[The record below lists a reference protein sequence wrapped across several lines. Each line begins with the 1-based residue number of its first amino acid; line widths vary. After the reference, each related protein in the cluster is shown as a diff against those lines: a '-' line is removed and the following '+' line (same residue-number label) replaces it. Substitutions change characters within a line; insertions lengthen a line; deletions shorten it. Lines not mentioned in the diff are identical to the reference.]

1 MNTATLKVHDV
12 PTFVDI
18 DRSLTNLHLVGTTPA
33 TESKNPLQKV
43 LMMFALL
50 RPLFLAISALPI
62 IPNSWRTAVQLF
74 VAALDALA
82 ASTPAGETLAAD
94 TTTTDTS
101 AGDFKAGKD
110 L

>member
-1 MNTATLKVHDV
+1 MNTATLRVHDV

-18 DRSLTNLHLVGTTPA
+18 DRSLTNLGVVAATPA
-33 TESKNPLQKV
+33 AESNKPLQKV

-50 RPLFLAISALPI
+50 RPLFLGMAALPI
-62 IPNSWRTAVQLF
+62 IPNSWRIAVQLF

-82 ASTPAGETLAAD
+82 ASNTSAQETAVEATAPVD
-94 TTTTDTS
+94 

>member
-18 DRSLTNLHLVGTTPA
+18 DRSLTNLGVVDTTPA
-33 TESKNPLQKV
+33 TESNNPLQKV

-50 RPLFLAISALPI
+50 RPLFLGIAALPI
-62 IPNSWRTAVQLF
+62 IPNSWRIAVQLF

-82 ASTPAGETLAAD
+82 ASNVHAEATAPVD
-94 TTTTDTS
+94 

>member
-18 DRSLTNLHLVGTTPA
+18 DRSLTNLGVVDTTPA
-33 TESKNPLQKV
+33 SASNNPLQKV
-43 LMMFALL
+43 ILMFALL

-82 ASTPAGETLAAD
+82 ASTPVD
-94 TTTTDTS
+94 S
-101 AGDFKAGKD
+101 GDFKAGKD